1 MKTRSQLDAPI
12 VPDRRLGGFD
22 LRTPIRDLSDFLCGL
37 GSWREGFCELV
48 SPFEARYRLGKG
60 EIELAVDVRNS
71 KVFKIA
77 AYPGY
82 KGKLF
87 DKIVVG
93 MKVKTAMEYEP
104 RLFYSEVEAA
114 ILCQD
119 FTGLTLDVSEID
131 PPPELIPDMT
141 ISAISVHCRTLHS
154 ARNVWRVVTIVCH
167 HLDPQKGV
175 WS

>member
-1 MKTRSQLDAPI
+1 MMKTAFKTISQLDAPI
-12 VPDRRLGGFD
+12 IPDRSLGGFD
-22 LRTPIRDLSDFLCGL
+22 LRTHIRDLSDLLFGL
-37 GSWREGFCELV
+37 GSWTEGFCELV

-60 EIELAVDVRNS
+60 EIELAVDVRNG
-71 KVFKIA
+71 KVFKIV

-93 MKVKTAMEYEP
+93 MRVKAAMEYEP
-104 RLFYSEVEAA
+104 RLFYSEAEAA

-119 FTGLTLDVSEID
+119 FTGLTLDVPEID

-141 ISAISVHCRTLHS
+141 ISAISVHIPELYTPRGMS
-154 ARNVWRVVTIVCH
+154 GDW
-167 HLDPQKGV
+167 
-175 WS
+175 

>member
-60 EIELAVDVRNS
+60 EIELAVDVRNG

-77 AYPGY
+77 AYRDTKESY
-82 KGKLF
+82 STKLLW
-87 DKIVVG
+87 G
-93 MKVKTAMEYEP
+93 
-104 RLFYSEVEAA
+104 
-114 ILCQD
+114 
-119 FTGLTLDVSEID
+119 
-131 PPPELIPDMT
+131 
-141 ISAISVHCRTLHS
+141 
-154 ARNVWRVVTIVCH
+154 
-167 HLDPQKGV
+167 
-175 WS
+175 